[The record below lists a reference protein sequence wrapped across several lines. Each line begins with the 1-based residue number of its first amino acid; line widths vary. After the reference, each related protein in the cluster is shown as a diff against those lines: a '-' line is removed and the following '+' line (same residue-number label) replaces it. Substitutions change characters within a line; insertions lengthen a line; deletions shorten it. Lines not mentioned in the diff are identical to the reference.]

1 MEELAFAYW
10 RLAKWVEA
18 TDVEQKKQ
26 PQRHEINEE
35 VS

>member
-18 TDVEQKKQ
+18 TDVEQKKVATA
-26 PQRHEINEE
+26 PRDK
-35 VS
+35 